1 MFCCPVQEEESLG
14 GNGAPVYLF
23 PVESQLE
30 VQRFLNLLH
39 LLKPLTSLGLLPTR
53 DFTGRNGKTEL
64 FVFHGL
70 CFWTGIA
77 SSSEVTSLIAA
88 A

>member
-14 GNGAPVYLF
+14 GNGAPV
-23 PVESQLE
+23 ESQLE
-30 VQRFLNLLH
+30 VQHFLNLLH

-64 FVFHGL
+64 ICVPRALFLDWNCFH
-70 CFWTGIA
+70 F
-77 SSSEVTSLIAA
+77 
-88 A
+88 

>member
-1 MFCCPVQEEESLG
+1 MLCCPVQEEESLG
-14 GNGAPVYLF
+14 GNGAPVCLF

-39 LLKPLTSLGLLPTR
+39 LLKPLTSLGLSPTR

-64 FVFHGL
+64 ICVPWALFLDWNCFH
-70 CFWTGIA
+70 F
-77 SSSEVTSLIAA
+77 
-88 A
+88 